1 MPDFEPAPILQL
13 PNVNEH
19 LMAQKAD
26 LDDHFRPI
34 LSSLSPKQES
44 CLKLYKGMEYK
55 NLNVFMR
62 EGKAQGLSE
71 DDLDDLYDTKATILS
86 AFDTR
91 DAVLPIPLTVY
102 RGLKQG
108 YPDRNLKVG
117 GILSE
122 YAFTSVSLCPIIAR
136 QISLW
141 DTECSSS
148 TFLEISLPAGT
159 PALWIEPLWDK
170 GEYEILL
177 PPPTV
182 LHVSGINP
190 ISTEPLR
197 RLVQC
202 QRVQRPRT

>member
-1 MPDFEPAPILQL
+1 MPDFESAPLLQL
-13 PNVNEH
+13 PEVNEH

-26 LDDHFRPI
+26 LDDHFKGI
-34 LSSLSPKQES
+34 LATLSPKQQA
-44 CLKLYKGMEYK
+44 CLELYKGMAYK
-55 NLNVFMR
+55 NLNGFMR
-62 EGKAQGLSE
+62 EGQVQGLS
-71 DDLDDLYDTKATILS
+71 DDELDDLYDTKATILGV
-86 AFDTR
+86 FDAR
-91 DAVLPIPLTVY
+91 DAVLPIHLTVY
-102 RGLKQG
+102 RGLKKG
-108 YPDRNLKVG
+108 YPDKNLKVG
-117 GILSE
+117 GILSD
-122 YAFTSVSLCPIIAR
+122 YAFTSVSLCPLTAR
-136 QISLW
+136 RISLW
-141 DTECSSS
+141 DTECDSS
-148 TFLEISLPAGT
+148 TFMEISLPAGT